1 MEVDQ
6 KGKIERGQDNGRQ
19 CPITLDFFHNPHL
32 RSGQETL
39 PRRNIFFK
47 KSMTAR
53 SGRVIFQQV
62 EFS

>member
-1 MEVDQ
+1 MEINK
-6 KGKIERGQDNGRQ
+6 KGKIQRGQDNGRQ

-32 RSGQETL
+32 RPGQDTSL
-39 PRRNIFFK
+39 RRNIFFK